1 MSVVTAARFAKGMT
15 FDEYVKWAGSPE
27 NLAREAFGSYHPDAG
42 SIGGPRKDNS
52 AVFRERYARLRL
64 ADHQAAAIKWLAAQP
79 GGPAHVLVISEDW
92 SSDCRR
98 DVPMLARVAAVTG
111 MEMRIFRRD
120 GQRFSDSHVPSLS
133 EAPDSNADLMSQ
145 FLNHKNGETWQSIPV
160 AAFFDKDMKYLYHYT
175 EYPAIYEKD
184 RVAGFIRTARPGE
197 PAGEAMERGAR
208 DFQSLQDGPFFRIWA
223 SAGVDE
229 IISAL
234 HRKVLLGEV

>member
-1 MSVVTAARFAKGMT
+1 MSVNVTAERFAEGMT
-15 FDEYVKWAGSPE
+15 YDEYVAYIGTEE
-27 NLAREAFGSYHPDAG
+27 NLAREATGGSVRRDYSDFFALAFRTAKLTDDQADALTWIA
-42 SIGGPRKDNS
+42 S
-52 AVFRERYARLRL
+52 
-64 ADHQAAAIKWLAAQP
+64 QP
-79 GGPAHVLVISEDW
+79 GGPAKVLVIAEDW

-120 GQRFSDSHVPSLS
+120 GQRFSASHVPSLD

-160 AAFFDKDMKYLYHYT
+160 AAFFDADMNYLYHYT
-175 EYPAIYEKD
+175 EYPSIYEKD
-184 RVAGFIRTARPGE
+184 RVAGFIRNARPGE

-208 DFQSLQDGPFFRIWA
+208 DFQVLQDSPFFRIWA